1 MGSGTTCTVAYVRG
15 AHNEVILAHVG
26 DSRAVLG
33 KRDSS
38 MDLTR
43 DHKPNL
49 PSEKERI
56 EAAGGR
62 VVFDGYNNHRTYSWD
77 GKGGL
82 NMSRAL
88 GDELAREAG
97 VTERP
102 EIKILKLEED
112 DDFLLLCSDGV
123 WEFVSR
129 DAACSVV

>member
-1 MGSGTTCTVAYVRG
+1 
-15 AHNEVILAHVG
+15 
-26 DSRAVLG
+26 
-33 KRDSS
+33 
-38 MDLTR
+38 MD
-43 DHKPNL
+43 
-49 PSEKERI
+49 
-56 EAAGGR
+56 
-62 VVFDGYNNHRTYSWD
+62 SWD

-129 DAACSVV
+129 DAACSVVRAEGRNRPGVAVHRLSEVAYAAWMEDSGGDVADDITCIVFWL